1 VVSITIS
8 IMNFYKCLGSD
19 SLPGED
25 LQDDK
30 TINRMI
36 KYLIFLKIYI
46 WFLITANGLCM
57 KRTLVFGYTRA
68 EFLNFL
74 FYLMSQKPNLKNL
87 AVFINK
93 QTSRNLNSNVLYTL
107 LYSVF
112 FLEYSVRNQRQV
124 NLWSMEISLF
134 LNCLKLKL
142 NSKEC
147 HSSLF

>member
-57 KRTLVFGYTRA
+57 KRSTGFRLYTSRI
-68 EFLNFL
+68 LNFSFL
-74 FYLMSQKPNLKNL
+74 SVSQKPNLKFGGL
-87 AVFINK
+87 H
-93 QTSRNLNSNVLYTL
+93 
-107 LYSVF
+107 
-112 FLEYSVRNQRQV
+112 
-124 NLWSMEISLF
+124 
-134 LNCLKLKL
+134 KL
-142 NSKEC
+142 
-147 HSSLF
+147 